1 MRRIAHAVSEAGA
14 PKPVRYGT
22 LRVLLVED
30 SGPDADL
37 VLRAL
42 RDAGFDLVCHRVQTA
57 DECRSALTSESW
69 DLLISDYSLPQF
81 SAMGAL
87 RCLREQQLDIPFIV
101 VSGTIDEESAV
112 TILRAGAH
120 DFVTKQNLA
129 RLGPAIQRELL
140 DARHRAERRDAQRDL
155 KLQRDMLRLVID
167 TNPNLI
173 FVKDES
179 GRFVLANRA
188 VAELYGRTVEDMIGH
203 TEASMSVAGGE
214 AAGDAAAEA
223 EVLRS
228 GQSSVEESRSI
239 TDARTEQIRWFETR
253 EVPLVLADGTLQVLG
268 VGTETTQRRLTEAA
282 LRASEEQFRQAQKM
296 EAVGQLAGGIAHDF
310 NNVLTVILGFT
321 ELAIDEVGT
330 GATVAAD
337 LREIRQACERAR
349 ALTAQLLT
357 SSRHQIL
364 RPHILNVN
372 TIIKEVEQMLRRVIP
387 EDILF
392 EIDVDPALRSVKAD
406 PGQIHQVLM
415 NLAINARDAMPHGGT
430 LRIATGNATACVGE
444 RQLGVT
450 ETPRQCVALTVSD
463 TGCGMSPEVSA
474 RIFEP
479 FFTTKGPGKGTGL
492 GLAMVYGVIAESGG
506 RISVESEIGRGT
518 TFTIHLPAADG
529 GTSERPD
536 TPVVRRESRG
546 GETILVVEEE
556 HSIRELLRKILTG
569 FGYHVLEAPGVKQA
583 LALAERHPRPIHLL
597 LSDIVQPTFTG
608 PHLAQRLAGT
618 QPEMRVLYMSAFS
631 AQQQTA
637 SDTGGVEILEKPFT
651 PERLI
656 ARVRE
661 VLSH

>member
-1 MRRIAHAVSEAGA
+1 MRRIAHAVSEPGA
-14 PKPVRYGT
+14 PSPVSHGT

-42 RDAGFDLVCHRVQTA
+42 RNTGFDLVCRRVQTD
-57 DECRSALTSESW
+57 DECRTALTSESW

-129 RLGPAIQRELL
+129 RLGPAIRRELL

-188 VAELYGRTVEDMIGH
+188 VAELYGRTVDDMIGH
-203 TEASMSVAGGE
+203 TEASMTVGGSQT
-214 AAGDAAAEA
+214 ARGAAADPD
-223 EVLRS
+223 VLRS
-228 GQSSVEESRSI
+228 GHLSVEESRSI
-239 TDARTEQIRWFETR
+239 VDARTGQIRWFETR
-253 EVPLVLADGTLQVLG
+253 EVPLVLPDGRLQVLG
-268 VGTETTQRRLTEAA
+268 VGTEITQRRLTEAA

-330 GATVAAD
+330 GAAVAAD

-372 TIIKEVEQMLRRVIP
+372 TIIEEVEQMLRRVIP

-392 EIDVDPALRSVKAD
+392 EIDVDPALRRVKAD

-430 LRIATGNATACVGE
+430 LRIATANVTACVGE
-444 RQLGVT
+444 RRLGVV
-450 ETPRQCVALTVSD
+450 ETPRPCVALTVSD

-518 TFTIHLPAADG
+518 TFTIHLPAADAG
-529 GTSERPD
+529 ASERPD
-536 TPVVRRESRG
+536 APVVRRESRG
-546 GETILVVEEE
+546 DETILVVEEE

-569 FGYHVLEAPGVKQA
+569 FGYHVLEAPGVQQA
-583 LALAERHPRPIHLL
+583 LVLAEHHSTPIHLL

-608 PHLAQRLAGT
+608 PDLAQRLAGR
-618 QPEMRVLYMSAFS
+618 QPEMRLLYMSAFS
-631 AQQQTA
+631 SQQQTA
-637 SDTGGVEILEKPFT
+637 SDNGGVEILEKPFT